1 MSILLLRY
9 AKSETVNTII
19 QDIRYGLR
27 TLRTSPAF
35 TIVALLAIVLGI
47 ASTTAIFSVVDG
59 VLLHPLPYPDSE
71 QILSVS
77 QTVRSTGIPT
87 RDSSPANY
95 LDWASQ
101 NNVFLHM
108 AASRGVQGNLTEGD
122 RPERVPMTVTT
133 SSLFRLLGVNPILGR
148 PLLPSDEQAGS
159 ANVAVLSYGLW
170 ERRFASDRSVIG
182 REIKL
187 NGEPHTIVGVM
198 PQSFSPDDY
207 GELWLPSPWGVPA
220 NALRPTEDPRQA
232 RGTNYL
238 DVWARLKP
246 GVSLDQAR
254 AEMNAIMLRLEKQ
267 YPNENQDVGIALT
280 PLHEEMVSGIR
291 PTLLVLV
298 AAVASLLLIGCAN
311 VANLQLARAAG
322 RAREISIR
330 AALGASRL
338 RLIRQMLTE
347 SVMLAVVG
355 GVLGIIV
362 AAWAV
367 PLLLALSPSEI
378 RGFKEIGLNREV
390 LTFSFLAS
398 VLTGILFGLVP
409 ALAAS
414 SASPSA
420 SLGDG
425 ERGST
430 ASHSRS
436 RSVLIATEVGLSL
449 VLLIGAGLMV
459 KSFSKLTRVD
469 PGFMPERLLIF
480 DIGPSFTDEARQ
492 AIFYQQILVR
502 VQAVPGV
509 ERAAAV
515 SRLPLSGGN
524 SSRSFNLPGSNAGY
538 SSDIRVATPE
548 YFRTLGIPLLQGRNF
563 SEHDA
568 KDSAAVAIVNEAFV
582 RAIFPGQDPI
592 GKYVVNFGPKNEKLE
607 IVGVV
612 GNVRHLALETAPRAE
627 LYQPLGQ
634 ANWPRM
640 FVAVRTLTPNP
651 LTLVPAIQEAVWSV
665 DKNIAPGSVRSM
677 DGFVARSLLKRKFTM
692 TLLSIF
698 ASLALTL
705 AAVGLYGVMSYS
717 VAQRTR
723 EIGIRMALGAQRAD
737 VLKLVVKQGM
747 LLTGIGVL
755 LGIVASLGLTRLI
768 SNFLFGVSAT
778 DAATFIALSI
788 LLSSVA
794 LLACWLP
801 AQRASGV
808 NPIVALHE
816 G

>member
-1 MSILLLRY
+1 M
-9 AKSETVNTII
+9 
-19 QDIRYGLR
+19 
-27 TLRTSPAF
+27 LRTSPAF

-101 NNVFLHM
+101 NNVFSHI
-108 AASRGVQGNLTEGD
+108 AASRGSQGNLTEGD
-122 RPERVPMTVTT
+122 RPERIRTTVTT
-133 SSLFRLLGVNPILGR
+133 ASLFPLLGVNPILGR
-148 PLLPSDEQAGS
+148 PLLPSDEKA
-159 ANVAVLSYGLW
+159 ANVVVLSYGLW
-170 ERRFASDRSVIG
+170 ERRFGSDRNVIG

-220 NALRPTEDPRQA
+220 NALRPTEDPRPS
-232 RGTNYL
+232 RDSNYL

-246 GVSLDQAR
+246 GVSLEQAR

-267 YPNENQDVGIALT
+267 YPNDNQDVGIALT

-291 PTLLVLV
+291 PTLFVLV

-330 AALGASRL
+330 AALGASRM

-347 SVMLAVVG
+347 SVLLALLGGILGVV
-355 GVLGIIV
+355 V

-367 PLLLALSPSEI
+367 PLLVALSPADI
-378 RGFKEIGLNREV
+378 RGFTEIGLNREV
-390 LTFSFLAS
+390 LAFSFLAS

-430 ASHSRS
+430 SSHSRS
-436 RSVLIATEVGLSL
+436 RSFLIAAEVGLSL

-469 PGFMPERLLIF
+469 PGFVPERLLIF

-492 AIFYQQILVR
+492 TIFYQQILAR
-502 VQAVPGV
+502 VQVVPGV
-509 ERAAAV
+509 EHAAAV

-524 SSRSFNLPGSNAGY
+524 SSRSFNLPGTNTGY
-538 SSDIRVATPE
+538 SSDIRVATPD

-563 SEHDA
+563 TEHDA

-582 RAIFPGQDPI
+582 RATFPGQNPI

-627 LYQPLGQ
+627 LYQPLSQ

-665 DKNIAPGSVRSM
+665 DKNVAPGTVRSM
-677 DGFVARSLLKRKFTM
+677 EGFVARSLLRRKFTM

-698 ASLALTL
+698 AGLAVTL

-755 LGIVASLGLTRLI
+755 LGIGASLGLTRLI

-778 DAATFIALSI
+778 DAATFLALSI
-788 LLSSVA
+788 LLFSVA

-801 AQRASGV
+801 AWRASGV
-808 NPIVALHE
+808 NPIVALRE

>member
-1 MSILLLRY
+1 M
-9 AKSETVNTII
+9 NTIV

-27 TLRTSPAF
+27 MLRTSPAF

-101 NNVFLHM
+101 NNVFSHI
-108 AASRGVQGNLTEGD
+108 AASRGSQGNLTEGD
-122 RPERVPMTVTT
+122 RPERIRTTVTT
-133 SSLFRLLGVNPILGR
+133 ASLFPLLGVNPILGR
-148 PLLPSDEQAGS
+148 PLLPSDEKAAS
-159 ANVAVLSYGLW
+159 VVVLSYGLW
-170 ERRFASDRSVIG
+170 ERRFGSDRNVIG

-187 NGEPHTIVGVM
+187 NGEPHTVVGVM
-198 PQSFSPDDY
+198 PPNFSPDDY
-207 GELWLPSPWGVPA
+207 GELWVPSPWGVPA
-220 NALRPTEDPRQA
+220 NALRPMEDPRPS
-232 RGTNYL
+232 RDSNYL

-246 GVSLDQAR
+246 GVSLEQAR

-267 YPNENQDVGIALT
+267 YPNDNQGVGIALT

-291 PTLLVLV
+291 PTLFVLA

-330 AALGASRL
+330 AALGASRV

-347 SVMLAVVG
+347 NVLLALLGGILGVV
-355 GVLGIIV
+355 V

-367 PLLLALSPSEI
+367 PLLVALSPADI
-378 RGFKEIGLNREV
+378 RGFTEIGLNREV
-390 LTFSFLAS
+390 LAFSFLAS
-398 VLTGILFGLVP
+398 ALTGILFGLVP

-414 SASPSA
+414 SASPGA

-430 ASHSRS
+430 SSHSRS
-436 RSVLIATEVGLSL
+436 RSFLIAAEVGLSL

-469 PGFMPERLLIF
+469 PGFVPERLLIF

-492 AIFYQQILVR
+492 TIFYQQILVR
-502 VQAVPGV
+502 VQVVPGV
-509 ERAAAV
+509 EHAAAV

-524 SSRSFNLPGSNAGY
+524 SSRSFNLPGTNTGY
-538 SSDIRVATPE
+538 SSDIRVATPD

-563 SEHDA
+563 TEHDA

-582 RAIFPGQDPI
+582 RATFPGQNPI

-627 LYQPLGQ
+627 LYQPLSQ

-665 DKNIAPGSVRSM
+665 DKNVAPGTVRSM
-677 DGFVARSLLKRKFTM
+677 EGFVARSLLRRKFTM

-698 ASLALTL
+698 AGLAVTL

-755 LGIVASLGLTRLI
+755 LGIGASLGLTRLI

-778 DAATFIALSI
+778 DAGTFVGLSI
-788 LLSSVA
+788 LLFSVA

-801 AQRASGV
+801 ARRASGV
-808 NPIVALHE
+808 NPIVALRE

>member
-1 MSILLLRY
+1 M
-9 AKSETVNTII
+9 
-19 QDIRYGLR
+19 
-27 TLRTSPAF
+27 LRTSPAF

-101 NNVFLHM
+101 NNVFSHI
-108 AASRGVQGNLTEGD
+108 AASHGSQGNLTEGD
-122 RPERVPMTVTT
+122 RPERIRTTVTT
-133 SSLFRLLGVNPILGR
+133 ASLFPLLGVNPLLGR
-148 PLLPSDEQAGS
+148 PLLPSDDKA
-159 ANVAVLSYGLW
+159 ANVVVLSYGLW
-170 ERRFASDRSVIG
+170 ERRFGSDRNVIG

-187 NGEPHTIVGVM
+187 NGEPHTVVGVM
-198 PQSFSPDDY
+198 PPNFSPDDY
-207 GELWLPSPWGVPA
+207 GELWVPSPWGVPA
-220 NALRPTEDPRQA
+220 NALRPMEDPRPS
-232 RGTNYL
+232 RDSNYL

-246 GVSLDQAR
+246 GVSLEQAR
-254 AEMNAIMLRLEKQ
+254 AEMNAIMLCLEKQ
-267 YPNENQDVGIALT
+267 YPNDNQDVGIALT

-291 PTLLVLV
+291 PTLFVLV

-347 SVMLAVVG
+347 SLLLALLGGILGVV
-355 GVLGIIV
+355 V

-367 PLLLALSPSEI
+367 PLLVALSPADI
-378 RGFKEIGLNREV
+378 RGFTEIGLNREV
-390 LTFSFLAS
+390 LAFSFSAS

-430 ASHSRS
+430 SSHSRS
-436 RSVLIATEVGLSL
+436 RSFLIAAEVGLSL

-469 PGFMPERLLIF
+469 PGFVPERLLIF

-492 AIFYQQILVR
+492 TIFYQQILAR
-502 VQAVPGV
+502 VQAVSGV
-509 ERAAAV
+509 EHAAAV

-524 SSRSFNLPGSNAGY
+524 SSRSFNLPGTNTGY
-538 SSDIRVATPE
+538 SSDIRVATPD

-563 SEHDA
+563 TEHDA

-582 RAIFPGQDPI
+582 RATFPGQNPI

-627 LYQPLGQ
+627 LYQPLSQ

-665 DKNIAPGSVRSM
+665 DKNVAPGTVRSM
-677 DGFVARSLLKRKFTM
+677 EGFVARSLLRRKFTM

-698 ASLALTL
+698 AGLAVTL

-755 LGIVASLGLTRLI
+755 LGIGASLGLTRLI

-778 DAATFIALSI
+778 DAATFVALSI
-788 LLSSVA
+788 LLFSVA

-801 AQRASGV
+801 ATRASGV
-808 NPIVALHE
+808 NPIVALRE

>member
-1 MSILLLRY
+1 M
-9 AKSETVNTII
+9 NTIL

-27 TLRTSPAF
+27 MLRTSPAF
-35 TIVALLAIVLGI
+35 TIIALLAIVLGI

-101 NNVFLHM
+101 NNVFSQL

-148 PLLPSDEQAGS
+148 PLLPSDEQAGN
-159 ANVAVLSYGLW
+159 ANVVVLSYGLW

-347 SVMLAVVG
+347 SVMLAILG

-492 AIFYQQILVR
+492 AIFYQQILSR

-524 SSRSFNLPGSNAGY
+524 SSRSFNLPGNNAGY

-548 YFRTLGIPLLQGRNF
+548 YFRTLGIPLLHGRNF

-568 KDSAAVAIVNEAFV
+568 KDSTAVAIVNEAFV
-582 RAIFPGQDPI
+582 RATFPGQDPI

-640 FVAVRTLTPNP
+640 FVTVRTLTTNP
-651 LTLVPAIQEAVWSV
+651 PTLVPAIQEAVWSV
-665 DKNIAPGSVRSM
+665 DKNVAPGTVRSM
-677 DGFVARSLLKRKFTM
+677 EGFVARSLLKRKFTM

-698 ASLALTL
+698 ASLAVTL

-737 VLKLVVKQGM
+737 VLKLIVKQGM

-755 LGIVASLGLTRLI
+755 IGIVASFGLTRLI

-778 DAATFIALSI
+778 DAATFVALSI
-788 LLSSVA
+788 LLFSVA

-801 AQRASGV
+801 ARRASGV
-808 NPIVALHE
+808 NPIVALRE
-816 G
+816 E

>member
-1 MSILLLRY
+1 M
-9 AKSETVNTII
+9 
-19 QDIRYGLR
+19 
-27 TLRTSPAF
+27 
-35 TIVALLAIVLGI
+35 
-47 ASTTAIFSVVDG
+47 
-59 VLLHPLPYPDSE
+59 
-71 QILSVS
+71 
-77 QTVRSTGIPT
+77 RSTGVST
-87 RDSSPANY
+87 QDSSPANY
-95 LDWASQ
+95 QDWASQ
-101 NNVFLHM
+101 NNVFSHL
-108 AASRGVQGNLTEGD
+108 AASRGGQGNLTEGD
-122 RPERVPMTVTT
+122 RPERIRTT
-133 SSLFRLLGVNPILGR
+133 TTTASLFALFGVNPILGR
-148 PLLPSDEQAGS
+148 ALLPTDEKAGN
-159 ANVAVLSYGLW
+159 ANVVLLSYGLW
-170 ERRFASDRSVIG
+170 ERRFGSDRNVIG
-182 REIKL
+182 REIRL
-187 NGEPHTIVGVM
+187 NGEPHTVVGVM
-198 PQSFSPDDY
+198 PPSFSPDDY

-220 NALRPTEDPRQA
+220 NSLRPTEDPRQS
-232 RGTNYL
+232 RGSNYL

-246 GVSLDQAR
+246 GASLEQAR

-267 YPNENQDVGIALT
+267 YPNDNQDVGVALT

-291 PTLLVLV
+291 PTLLVLA

-311 VANLQLARAAG
+311 VANLQLARATG

-330 AALGASRL
+330 AALGASRW

-347 SVMLAVVG
+347 SVLLALLG
-355 GVLGIIV
+355 GILGVLV

-367 PLLLALSPSEI
+367 PLLVALSPSDI

-390 LTFSFLAS
+390 LGFSFLAS
-398 VLTGILFGLVP
+398 VVTGILFGLVP

-430 ASHSRS
+430 TTRSRS
-436 RSVLIATEVGLSL
+436 RSILIATEVGLSL

-459 KSFSKLTRVD
+459 KSFSKLTRVN
-469 PGFMPERLLIF
+469 PGFNPERLLVF
-480 DIGPSFTDEARQ
+480 DVGPSFTDEARQ
-492 AIFYQQILVR
+492 AIFYEQIVVR
-502 VQAVPGV
+502 VQSLPGV

-524 SSRSFNLPGSNAGY
+524 SSRSFNLPGTNANY
-538 SSDIRVATPE
+538 SSDIRVSTPE

-563 SEHDA
+563 TEHDT

-582 RAIFPGQDPI
+582 RTTFPGENPI
-592 GKYVVNFGPKNEKLE
+592 GKYIVNFGPKEEKLE

-612 GNVRHLALETAPRAE
+612 GNVRHLALETVPRPE

-634 ANWPRM
+634 AGWPRM
-640 FVAVRTLTPNP
+640 FVAVRTRTSNP
-651 LTLVPAIQEAVWSV
+651 LTLVPAVQEAVWSV
-665 DKNIAPGSVRSM
+665 DKNVAPGNIRSM
-677 DGFVARSLLKRKFTM
+677 AAFVARSLLKRKFTM

-737 VLKLVVKQGM
+737 VLKLIVKQGM
-747 LLTGIGVL
+747 FLTGIGVL
-755 LGIVASLGLTRLI
+755 LGMAASFGLTRLV
-768 SNFLFGVSAT
+768 SNLLFGVSAT
-778 DAATFIALSI
+778 DAATFVALSI
-788 LLSSVA
+788 LLFSVA

-801 AQRASGV
+801 ARRASGV
-808 NPIVALHE
+808 NPIVALRE